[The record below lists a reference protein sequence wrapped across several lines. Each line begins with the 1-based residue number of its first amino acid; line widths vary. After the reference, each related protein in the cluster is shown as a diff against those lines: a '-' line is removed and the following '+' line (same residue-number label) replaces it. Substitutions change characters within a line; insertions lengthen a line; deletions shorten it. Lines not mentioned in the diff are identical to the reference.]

1 MKPLPMLAIQATP
14 FDADD
19 YLFEVKWDGVRALAA
34 VEQDSWSLWGRHGVD
49 YTSRYPELAVLRR
62 LPSGTVVDGEMV
74 ALDQGRADLPALL
87 RRHLRQRPLLG
98 DYAAAHLCYVLFD
111 LLSLRGRPLLK
122 EPLIHR
128 RALLREL
135 LDQVNDPLLA
145 YSDGIMGAGR
155 AFFDQVVAA
164 GHEGV
169 MAKKH
174 TSCYLAGQRSSS
186 WRKIKPELIVPCV
199 IIGYQAGRSGVQRL
213 CVAAVRE
220 EGLRYVGQLTLGF
233 TATQAV
239 ELEKRLAPLRRSRPV
254 TLCPHWA
261 CWVEPEL
268 YCRVQSQG
276 WTRHGR
282 LRHAAFR
289 GLLE

>member
-1 MKPLPMLAIQATP
+1 MKPLPMLATKAAP
-14 FDADD
+14 FDAED

-49 YTSRYPELAVLRR
+49 YTTRYPELNVLRR
-62 LPSGTVVDGEMV
+62 LPSGTVLDGELV
-74 ALDQGRADLPALL
+74 VLDQGRADLPALL
-87 RRHLRQRPLLG
+87 RRHLRRRPLSG
-98 DYAAAHLCYVLFD
+98 GCPTAPLCYVLFD
-111 LLSLRGRPLLK
+111 LLCLRGRPLFK

-128 RALLREL
+128 RDLLREL

-145 YSDGIMGAGR
+145 YSDGIVGAGK
-155 AFFDQVVAA
+155 AFFQQVVAA

-169 MAKKH
+169 MAKKS

-199 IIGYQAGRSGVQRL
+199 IIGFQAGRSGVQRL

-239 ELEKRLAPLRRSRPV
+239 ELEERLASKQRSRPV
-254 TLCPHWA
+254 TPCPHRA

-276 WTRHGR
+276 WTCHGR
-282 LRHAAFR
+282 LRHAVFR
-289 GLLE
+289 GLLD